1 MTLKY
6 RRLSSLGEAEI
17 PGAAE
22 GSDIIRIQ
30 SNGACVH
37 IQNTWF
43 AKKALR
49 LLQRDL
55 KGQTIKI
62 LSKSRQSFYMLSS
75 P

>member
-22 GSDIIRIQ
+22 GFNIIRIQ
-30 SNGACVH
+30 SNGVYAH

-43 AKKALR
+43 AKEALR
-49 LLQRDL
+49 LLQQRDL

-62 LSKSRQSFYMLSS
+62 LFES
-75 P
+75 PDI